1 MSENIKE
8 RISALADGELS
19 EFEVRR
25 VLEEI
30 KNNPDLREHWK
41 KIQIIK
47 SGLNDQPLG
56 FSSLDISKR
65 VAKELG
71 NNIEEAEQEKDTSFN
86 GWLALAASLSV
97 IVSGTY
103 FYSSSN
109 IGQDSQELFALEASK
124 QISEAVNSPEAIAL
138 LDSAVK
144 GMNVQLQ
151 NIDSGN
157 QGQLYANY
165 RIPSNGKTFKV
176 SFSPIN
182 SNFKSSTIDS
192 SRVSYLRT
200 PKGIFIVSVSGSISD
215 EAKIKI
221 LENVKLKNK

>member
-1 MSENIKE
+1 M
-8 RISALADGELS
+8 
-19 EFEVRR
+19 
-25 VLEEI
+25 
-30 KNNPDLREHWK
+30 
-41 KIQIIK
+41 
-47 SGLNDQPLG
+47 
-56 FSSLDISKR
+56 DISKR

-151 NIDSGN
+151 NIDSGIV
-157 QGQLYANY
+157 GQLYAYY
-165 RIPSNGKTFKV
+165 RIPSNGKSFKV
-176 SFSPIN
+176 SFFGLVAVDGSSSAICDN
-182 SNFKSSTIDS
+182 SSKSIFLVSITSDS
-192 SRVSYLRT
+192 L
-200 PKGIFIVSVSGSISD
+200 
-215 EAKIKI
+215 
-221 LENVKLKNK
+221 

>member
-30 KNNPDLREHWK
+30 KNNPDLREYWK
-41 KIQIIK
+41 QIQIIK

-165 RIPSNGKTFKV
+165 RIPSTGKTFTV

-182 SNFKSSTIDS
+182 SNYKSSTIDS